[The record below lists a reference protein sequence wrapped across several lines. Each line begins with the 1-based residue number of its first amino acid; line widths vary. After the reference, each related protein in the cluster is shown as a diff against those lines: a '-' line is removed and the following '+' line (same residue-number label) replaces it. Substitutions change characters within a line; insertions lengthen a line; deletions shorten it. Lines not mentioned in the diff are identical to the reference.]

1 MAKQQEEEE
10 IRIQQ
15 EKILLEEKNKEELL
29 AKQKAEELEI
39 IKQKEKEE
47 LIAKQKAEQ
56 LRIIQQKKDEELLA
70 KKELEEFKMKQAENM
85 KVLLAKRAQI
95 ANLPGNM
102 DIPNFVN
109 YSDNNKIDLNL
120 ELIKELRTIEA
131 KINDIMLNLDLEGR
145 MEIAKSVM
153 EDIFKSETNE
163 NINMNSTKYKS
174 LNYQIN
180 NQRLMLEKLLNH
192 SEKYN

>member
-85 KVLLAKRAQI
+85 KVLLAKRAQL